1 MYFTHNHLTSSIFI
15 LIFTINTKRI
25 IFTNR
30 SQFIYLSSIEI
41 TFSDFTLVFHS
52 NNISMIFTSTVFKFL
67 CYSPL
72 LVLFLH
78 LSILHIS
85 NEIVW
90 IKNFS
95 DMLVT
100 STQLQLFTY
109 SKTSLM
115 WTPTGL
121 SQNVQI
127 NRVIINEG
135 AKVKNLIRSPKT
147 RFVPFYW

>member
-1 MYFTHNHLTSSIFI
+1 MFFFWNLCSFFVSRLFYVLASLKQKKTQKFVRFFFVIHVKTRNKPICEISERESNQENIQIIQNRKKKKSTLHTHIRT
-15 LIFTINTKRI
+15 
-25 IFTNR
+25 
-30 SQFIYLSSIEI
+30 
-41 TFSDFTLVFHS
+41 
-52 NNISMIFTSTVFKFL
+52 
-67 CYSPL
+67 C
-72 LVLFLH
+72 LFLKAYSD
-78 LSILHIS
+78 LLLR
-85 NEIVW
+85 VW
-90 IKNFS
+90 YS
-95 DMLVT
+95 H
-100 STQLQLFTY
+100 TY